1 MQTQKLL
8 DRIALLLKIN
18 VDDLLMEE
26 PDPQAAVA
34 REAWRAEIE
43 QGLAQA
49 QDAVAAAIAQ
59 ERQIERQLREA
70 QLGAAK
76 WDARADEALRTG
88 DEEQARAALRRKLTY
103 ECIADEAQKKLEH
116 HRQVV
121 TDMKAALSA
130 LQAKAQ
136 DLTGLD
142 RPVRSGRNAT

>member
-1 MQTQKLL
+1 VQTQKLL
-8 DRIALLLKIN
+8 DRIALLLKVN

-34 REAWRAEIE
+34 YWRAEIE

-49 QDAVAAAIAQ
+49 EDAVAAAIAQ

-76 WDARADEALRTG
+76 WDAKADEALHTG

-103 ECIADEAQKKLEH
+103 ECIANEAQHKLEH

-121 TDMKAALSA
+121 IDMKAALSA
-130 LQAKAQ
+130 LKAKAQ
-136 DLTGLD
+136 DLSVLD